1 MIYKKILKILI
12 NIISLSALFIS
23 CNTTQTNSG
32 NFSVSFGSPNSLQ
45 KSTSDTLQ
53 LTEVKILLRD
63 IKLEQESAPKVTDGD
78 HNGEGDEVVVD
89 VGPVVVHLN
98 LTGMTTD
105 FLVSDI
111 PAGTYD
117 EIRFT
122 IDKPDVAETP
132 PDPEFVDIQDSTKRY
147 SVIVK
152 GMYNFV
158 PFIYKSHK
166 SAQQKLKFDQPLVI
180 EDNTTTN
187 LTITVDPYTWFFDD
201 GSLLDPNDL
210 INMYEIDQNI
220 SRSFRNAFRDDNHD
234 CKGD

>member
-1 MIYKKILKILI
+1 MIYKQVLKILI
-12 NIISLSALFIS
+12 TIISFSTIFIS
-23 CNTTQTNSG
+23 CDTTQTNNG
-32 NFSVSFGSPNSLQ
+32 NFTLSFGSPNSLQ
-45 KSTSDTLQ
+45 KTTADTLQ

-63 IKLEQESAPKVTDGD
+63 IKLEHESAPKVTGGD
-78 HNGEGDEVVVD
+78 HDGEGDEVVIN

-105 FLVSDI
+105 FLISDI
-111 PAGTYD
+111 PAGTYN
-117 EIRFT
+117 EIKFT
-122 IDKPDVAETP
+122 IDKPDFSEIP
-132 PDPEFVDIQDSTKRY
+132 PDPEFVDNQDSTKRY

-158 PFIYKSHK
+158 SFDYKSHK

-187 LTITVDPYTWFFDD
+187 LTITVDPYTWFYDE

-210 INMYEIDQNI
+210 NNMYEIDHNI
-220 SRSFRNAFRDDNHD
+220 SRSFSNAFRDDNHD

>member
-1 MIYKKILKILI
+1 MIYKKILKYLI
-12 NIISLSALFIS
+12 TIISFSALFIS

-111 PAGTYD
+111 PA
-117 EIRFT
+117 
-122 IDKPDVAETP
+122 
-132 PDPEFVDIQDSTKRY
+132 
-147 SVIVK
+147 
-152 GMYNFV
+152 
-158 PFIYKSHK
+158 
-166 SAQQKLKFDQPLVI
+166 
-180 EDNTTTN
+180 
-187 LTITVDPYTWFFDD
+187 
-201 GSLLDPNDL
+201 
-210 INMYEIDQNI
+210 
-220 SRSFRNAFRDDNHD
+220 
-234 CKGD
+234 